1 MESFSPSPPP
11 KPSPQGQAYQA
22 QGPGSTE
29 DGGKEG
35 VFDLNFCVLCA
46 AVSQLLGISGVGI
59 PQDDATFPDST
70 PWTLICSHRTHFIS
84 IAHDDVCFLCQA
96 GKTAH

>member
-11 KPSPQGQAYQA
+11 KPSQGQAYRA

-29 DGGKEG
+29 DVGKEG
-35 VFDLNFCVLCA
+35 GFDFHFCVLY
-46 AVSQLLGISGVGI
+46 VGVNQLLGISGVGI
-59 PQDDATFPDST
+59 HQDDATFPDSI

-84 IAHDDVCFLCQA
+84 TVHDDVCFPCQA